1 MVNEYFVIDVWL
13 GPKGN
18 SKILLQKSGRKDVTQ
33 TVFLIRYTHLS
44 TQFDM
49 KKREVELIEE
59 RMKQS
64 THHVKV
70 EELQAHEKEIGNL
83 AIC

>member
-1 MVNEYFVIDVWL
+1 M
-13 GPKGN
+13 
-18 SKILLQKSGRKDVTQ
+18 
-33 TVFLIRYTHLS
+33 S

-83 AIC
+83 TIC